1 MTPLLIAALIA
12 IAVAALVWAHRR
24 DLRRLRVPP
33 TVEDPRL
40 SASAGGFGPELDD
53 WVCCAE
59 VLADRD
65 RDARAAAY
73 VKRHGLGGV
82 VDTMVDRAMDI
93 HREGFTL

>member
-1 MTPLLIAALIA
+1 MTPLLFVALAAV
-12 IAVAALVWAHRR
+12 AVAALVRAHRR
-24 DLRRLRVPP
+24 GLQRLHVPP

-53 WVCCAE
+53 WMCYAE
-59 VLADRD
+59 LAADRD

-73 VKRHGLGGV
+73 VKRHGLEGV
-82 VDTMVDRAMDI
+82 VDTMVDRAMDL